1 MLALSRFIVGPIVC
15 VVAVLQLPS
24 ASVAEEKGPFSR
36 TTIDLGIVVNQIGS
50 SVKFYTEAIG
60 FKETG
65 GFSVSGEFAADAGL
79 ANGVPLDIR
88 VLSLGDDASATK
100 LKLMEVPGVKKRQSD
115 NEFIHSQ
122 PGYRYL
128 TIYVAD
134 VDAALARLKK
144 AGVTP
149 LGKTPM
155 PLPAGLAAGMAL
167 IVVRD
172 PDGNLIELV
181 GPKS

>member
-1 MLALSRFIVGPIVC
+1 MLAIPRFVVPVIVC
-15 VVAVLQLPS
+15 VGGVFQLS
-24 ASVAEEKGPFSR
+24 SIAAAEELGPFAR
-36 TTIDLGIVVNQIGS
+36 TTIDLGIVVNQIGP

-100 LKLMEVPGVKKRQSD
+100 LKLMAVPGVKMKQSD

-122 PGYRYL
+122 SGYRYL

-144 AGVTP
+144 VGVKP
-149 LGKTPM
+149 LGKTHV
-155 PLPAGLAAGMAL
+155 PLPAGLPAGMAL
-167 IVVRD
+167 VVIRD

-181 GPKS
+181 GRKN